1 MKDQQCSQFSLSLFL
16 APQRLNFLA
25 GSLAFSCFSV
35 NGILMLLI
43 LDFSVLIIMENEDL
57 ALFPLS
63 PPSPGVLSLT
73 HSLRMYDIHFGS
85 LNSPNIIILVI
96 VVRSIFVNWFISK
109 L

>member
-73 HSLRMYDIHFGS
+73 FSLY
-85 LNSPNIIILVI
+85 
-96 VVRSIFVNWFISK
+96 VRYTLRIPQFPQYNYISYCG
-109 L
+109 